1 MDVEVQ
7 EAEMISNWIHAKISE
22 VKNTNNPLRTASTA
36 MIIEIEMAV
45 ATTMIT
51 EI

>member
-7 EAEMISNWIHAKISE
+7 EAEMIFMWIHVKISE
-22 VKNTNNPLRTASTA
+22 AKNTNNPLRTASTA